1 MTLKL
6 GTSATIA
13 GHRCEVVSIR
23 DNGTFVMRKIKGGRK
38 SDGTQYAMGEAV
50 RIIQGDRLIPGE
62 ITSLSPLQATVT
74 EGAAKGW
81 VVGSSRIRKAKER
94 T

>member
-1 MTLKL
+1 MTILI

-38 SDGTQYAMGEAV
+38 SDGTQYAMGEPV
-50 RIIQGDRLIPGE
+50 RIVYGDGFLAGE
-62 ITSLSPLQATVT
+62 ITSLEPLQATVT

-81 VVGSSRIRKAKER
+81 VVGSSRIRKAGK
-94 T
+94 